1 MHIGWV
7 VMADKRIQLEG
18 FVADVLL
25 PRVDEVMV
33 AATNGV
39 EESQLRRLF
48 LSNISNAMKFFYDRW
63 TPVYLDQHGQKK
75 TTHASKTLDELI
87 QDVNNVSPEQL
98 MQTLV
103 KALWYLLSISLE
115 DMDAVPVFPDELT
128 MSELETA
135 IRNATRRIS

>member
-1 MHIGWV
+1 
-7 VMADKRIQLEG
+7 MADQRLQLEG
-18 FVADVLL
+18 FVTDVLL
-25 PRVDEVMV
+25 PRVDEVMA

-48 LSNISNAMKFFYDRW
+48 LGNISNAMKFFYDRW

-75 TTHASKTLDELI
+75 TTHASQTLDELI
-87 QDVNNVSPEQL
+87 QDVRDVPPEKL
-98 MQTLV
+98 VQTLV

>member
-1 MHIGWV
+1 
-7 VMADKRIQLEG
+7 MADQRLQLEG
-18 FVADVLL
+18 FVTDVLL
-25 PRVDEVMV
+25 PRVDEVMA

-48 LSNISNAMKFFYDRW
+48 LGNISNAMKFFYDRW

-75 TTHASKTLDELI
+75 TTHASQTLDELI
-87 QDVNNVSPEQL
+87 QDVRDVPPEKL
-98 MQTLV
+98 VQTLV

-135 IRNATRRIS
+135 IRNATRPISYGS